1 MQTTWWFQLQ
11 KKVEENMIQIL
22 LNIAMKILDSFVT
35 TTKSIFVYKNKILL
49 ASLMVGCSNFLFL
62 TVIVNAVLSDSIYM
76 NILVGLSSSVGAY
89 LAMKT
94 NNKFSKD
101 VSYLNIITCD
111 TRESVVEL
119 VEYLRLHKIKNIVT
133 DSYTRQ
139 WDKTLVVQAFANTRE
154 QSKLI
159 DTYLENKEE
168 KYLRQILD

>member
-1 MQTTWWFQLQ
+1 MTR
-11 KKVEENMIQIL
+11 II
-22 LNIAMKILDSFVT
+22 LNIGMKILDSFTT
-35 TTKSIFVYKNKILL
+35 TTKSIFVYKNKIVL
-49 ASLMVGCSNFLFL
+49 ASLMVGLSNFLFL

-76 NILVGLSSSVGAY
+76 NAIVGLSSSIGAY

-101 VSYLNIITCD
+101 ASYLNIITCD
-111 TRESVVEL
+111 TKESVVGL